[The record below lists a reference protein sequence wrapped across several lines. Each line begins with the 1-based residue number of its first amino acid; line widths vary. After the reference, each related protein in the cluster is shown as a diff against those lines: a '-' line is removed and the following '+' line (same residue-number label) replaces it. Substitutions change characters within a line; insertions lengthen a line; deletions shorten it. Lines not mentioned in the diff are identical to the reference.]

1 MEFLFSYCLEMM
13 MYLLINFVVVTGM
26 RLLER
31 RAAIPGYISGK

>member
-1 MEFLFSYCLEMM
+1 MRRPGSAATV

-31 RAAIPGYISGK
+31 RVAIPGYISGK